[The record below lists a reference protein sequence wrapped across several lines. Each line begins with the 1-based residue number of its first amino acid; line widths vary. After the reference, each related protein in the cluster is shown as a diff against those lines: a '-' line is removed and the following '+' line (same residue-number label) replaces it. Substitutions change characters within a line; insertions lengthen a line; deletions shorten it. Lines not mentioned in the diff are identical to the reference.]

1 MGLDD
6 LINKGKAAFEDN
18 KDKIDEALKSEKAE
32 ELSDKVLDG
41 ASNLAKKVAPDSADS
56 KIDEVRANLDGKI
69 GNQ

>member
-18 KDKIDEALKSEKAE
+18 KDKIDAALKSEKAE

-56 KIDEVRANLDGKI
+56 KIDEVLANLDGKI